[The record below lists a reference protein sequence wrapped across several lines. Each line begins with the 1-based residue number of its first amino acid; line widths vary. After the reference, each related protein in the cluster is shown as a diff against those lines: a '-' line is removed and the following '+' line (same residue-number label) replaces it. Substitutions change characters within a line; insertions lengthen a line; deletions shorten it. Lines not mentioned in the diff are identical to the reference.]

1 MRAALEQAALEA
13 GQCILR
19 VAAAGHGVRI
29 KPDQSPVT
37 DADEQA
43 EAIILTH
50 LARYFPEI
58 PVVAEEEIAAGC
70 TPDCGGGR
78 FFLVDALDGTKEFI
92 NGKPDYTVNI
102 ALIEAGIPVGGVVYA
117 PSYRR
122 IYSGFDSN
130 AEAVTLDAQGIALRR
145 EPIRTRPPAA
155 PLIAIASR
163 SHNSPETDS
172 YLTGLGTGCSQSV
185 GSSLKFCMLA
195 EGDADVYPRFSRT
208 MQWDT
213 AAGDAVLRAAGG
225 VTLELDGTPLRYG
238 ERHHGPDP
246 GFANPYFV
254 AWGRLPEQY
263 LRLQQTEA

>member
-1 MRAALEQAALEA
+1 MRAALELAALEA
-13 GQCILR
+13 GARILS

-29 KPDQSPVT
+29 KPDHSPVT

-50 LARYFPEI
+50 LATHFPDI
-58 PVVAEEEIAAGC
+58 PVVAEEEISAGC
-70 TPDCGGGR
+70 TPDCSAGR

-92 NGKPDYTVNI
+92 AGKPDYTVNI

-122 IYSGFDSN
+122 LYSGFAGL
-130 AEAVTLDAQGIALRR
+130 AEAITLDAAGETVRR
-145 EPIRTRPPAA
+145 EQIRTRPPET

-163 SHNSPETDS
+163 SHNSPETGS
-172 YLTGLGTGCSQSV
+172 YLTGLGTDCFQSI

-195 EGDADVYPRFSRT
+195 EGDADVYPRFTRT

-225 VTLELDGTPLRYG
+225 VTLELDGRPLLYG

-254 AWGRLPEQY
+254 AWGRMPQQF
-263 LRLQQTEA
+263 LRRQTAEA